1 MNKLVV
7 FILVVA
13 FFVALKGLNSYK
25 SIPVSNEKFEYSQA
39 KANFKNHLNTLAE
52 MKEVKKPKKVVKKK
66 APEFKLAL
74 DTPELQRGS
83 KLYSKCIVCHGKLG
97 AGKKS
102 QNSPKI
108 GGQYDW
114 YIALQIVNMQ
124 KGVRVNKVMEPYI
137 KNLSPQ
143 DVKDLAAYIS
153 KLPWKPL

>member
-7 FILVVA
+7 FLVVMA
-13 FFVALKGLNSYK
+13 FLVALKGLNSYK
-25 SIPVSNEKFEYSQA
+25 SIEVKNDKFDYSKAKEAHEKH
-39 KANFKNHLNTLAE
+39 KATLAE
-52 MKEVKKPKKVVKKK
+52 MEEAKKPKKVVKEKK
-66 APEFKLAL
+66 PEFKLAL

-97 AGKKS
+97 SGKKS

-114 YIALQIVNMQ
+114 YIVNQINLM
-124 KGVRVNKVMEPYI
+124 KNGTRVNKVMEPYI
-137 KNLSPQ
+137 KNLSQQ
-143 DVKDLAAYIS
+143 DIKDLGAYIS